1 MHHMKASLN
10 SQMCVTSIAGV
21 SLLYVLQMTHLILTS
36 TQPDRQEKFRPLQKG
51 MKAAKRRKNKRMAW
65 WKRNKIHERN
75 KKTYDI
81 PQRPVSRVSDI
92 ADNQTGGL
100 KASLSNICK
109 THCGNLRG

>member
-1 MHHMKASLN
+1 
-10 SQMCVTSIAGV
+10 
-21 SLLYVLQMTHLILTS
+21 
-36 TQPDRQEKFRPLQKG
+36 
-51 MKAAKRRKNKRMAW
+51 MKAAKRRKNKRMAL

-100 KASLSNICK
+100 KAFPSNICE